1 MLVFLLQTIQH
12 THPTLPP
19 FLPSLLTLALA
30 LALALYVAVSWPR
43 TPAIQLPTT
52 ATDAELDLPLENGQR
67 DVEIDPPPLPPTR
80 TTSSSSHPNH
90 RKAFYPRLRVKK
102 VLTAATVAGLASVA
116 VFRWAWEGMV
126 LTRGGG
132 KDVGWWIERAAAVV
146 TWATL
151 ALPLSLLSL
160 PHPHAPNS
168 PRSSTLHW
176 RLTLSLFALLALS
189 LSLTLLRLLLPPST
203 GLSLLPS
210 PGTTGREGVHVTRSL
225 VAADAVLQLV
235 AFLLVGTTPRSG
247 PLYLPSSTSTPSAA
261 PKPILPLPSSSPLS
275 YLLFSW
281 ITPLLTSSYA
291 LSKDPLTR
299 DQPLDEDSLPVL
311 PERERAGKVW
321 EGVERMVKNGKG
333 KGGKGGKGLGGED
346 GEERHWLDR
355 EDVPK
360 GWNKLLW
367 RVVKLNQ
374 GLFIWQ
380 ASLSVLNA
388 FLYYAPAFFLQQLVA
403 FLENRD
409 SPSLPTSPSSPS
421 PNPER
426 QETQW
431 GYVYCVGLFA
441 SFVVEAVV
449 SGQLWFISNSLLATR
464 IRVQLNT
471 LIFAKTLVRKD
482 VSAVSASKSNES
494 SGSSEESEEG
504 GEEDEGEEEKD
515 EGGRKAEFKSKSSI
529 TNLFSI
535 DADRVADFA
544 VWSFSVYDAP
554 CELLIGT
561 AFLYSLI
568 GYSALIG
575 ISVAIFFLPLNNY
588 TSKSFAV
595 TQDKLMS
602 TRDRRVTLMNEVLGS
617 IRMIK
622 FYAFEGAFEQRILK
636 AREDEL
642 AQLRW
647 NFWLEIFFQ
656 GIYSVSPIL
665 CILVSFWAYTSPLL
679 MNRELTPSVAFASL
693 AIFNELKFS
702 INVIPDVLQSALQCL
717 VSLRRIEA
725 YLRLPEIEHLAS
737 LPPSSNPTDPT
748 QPANLLV
755 DAPLADMP
763 PVKLEG
769 ATVTWPRATEIGGG
783 KGEGNGEAGGE
794 GAEEEQAKS
803 FELQDI
809 QVEFPR
815 GELSL
820 VAGRLGSGKTL
831 LLLALLGEVDLLS
844 GSISCPRSSPSA
856 LSLPSLDW
864 DSYLTDDNWLAADQT
879 AFVPQQ
885 AWLQNATVRD
895 NITFGLPF
903 REERYKAVV
912 EACSLEGDLKLL
924 EDGDQTEIGEKGINL
939 SGGQKAR
946 VSLARAVYSR
956 AGLLLLDDVLSAVDA
971 HTAAHIYEKC
981 LKGPL
986 LEGRTVIL
994 VSHHVQLTAPGAAYV
1009 VELDNGRIKFSGS
1022 SADFLNSDSF
1032 KAFNGD
1038 DKDAADEPAS
1048 PSKPSKPLPAAS
1060 NSPAKAKTL
1069 PFKPLNKP
1077 FAAVVA
1083 ESATTP
1089 ASSTEVSSASEDESD
1104 SGSEEQ
1110 DPNIDELHPPTP
1122 PSHSNGY
1129 ATTPHAGAP
1138 KKPKG
1143 DAVKLAKKAT
1153 AAAPPVP
1160 AQKAPR
1166 KLIEEETRAVN
1177 AVSGKVWKLYLGL
1190 LGGWAFWMAFA
1201 AIFAGAKITD
1211 VAQTWWLGKW
1221 AANEDK
1227 SYGLTYYLGV
1237 YAFLSLLAVVVD
1249 TLQWLV
1255 LYAGTIRASAK
1266 LHKMLLHAILR
1277 APLRFFDT
1285 QALGRIQNRFAK
1297 DLEQIDG
1304 ALPDHVGRSIVYG
1317 LGVLTTLLVIA
1328 STAPTFLIG
1337 FAVLSLAYYQYAR
1350 LFAYSAREFRR
1361 LDSVSK
1367 SPLFSIYGEVIAGV
1381 AVVRAFGA
1389 SSRFMALMLERTTRN
1404 VTFYYYLWGTNRWL
1418 SMRFSLLSA
1427 IVVALTGY
1435 VLIAAPVGKVDAA
1448 LAGFTLTFSLN
1459 ISNDLLFLVRR
1470 FTQLELAMVGV
1481 ERVRE
1486 YAEIKQE
1493 APEIIEP
1500 RPPAHWP
1507 QGSIEVENL
1516 DIRYS
1521 PELPSV
1527 LHNLSFSVP
1536 FSTKVG
1542 IVGSTGCG
1550 KSTLASSFF
1559 RFVEAHSG
1567 RIVIDGIDISKIG
1580 LQDLRSRLTIVPQDP
1595 VILSGSLRSTLD
1607 MFNQYD
1613 DHEIFDALRRVH
1625 LIKEGERPDSVEAG
1639 ANRSVF
1645 WNLDAEVAEGGTNF
1659 STGQRQLLC
1668 LARAILRHS
1677 KILLLDEAT
1686 ASTDHETDELITQT
1700 IRSEFADSTLLVI
1713 AHRLRT
1719 VIDFDRILL
1728 LDKGRLIEYDSPAK
1742 LLEDPSSRFYAL
1754 CRAAGK
1760 KEFAILKKMS
1770 KGKARVT
1777 HKPRKLVRRSTTSRT
1792 VKPTD
1797 GATE

>member
-1 MLVFLLQTIQH
+1 MLIFALEALH
-12 THPTLPP
+12 HHHPTIPS
-19 FLPSLLTLALA
+19 FLPSLLVLALA
-30 LALALYVAVSWPR
+30 LALTLYIALSWDKQQPIR
-43 TPAIQLPTT
+43 LPTT
-52 ATDAELDLPLENGQR
+52 ADHEGGLVLPDDAEPEGGQG
-67 DVEIDPPPLPPTR
+67 DVELDPPPPSLDPSTGELEK
-80 TTSSSSHPNH
+80 T
-90 RKAFYPRLRVKK
+90 KAFYPRLRGKK
-102 VLTAATVAGLASVA
+102 LLTAAALAGLASVQ
-116 VFRWAWEGMV
+116 VFRWAWEGASGEV
-126 LTRGGG
+126 R
-132 KDVGWWIERAAAVV
+132 KDAGWWIERSAGVV
-146 TWATL
+146 SWALL

-160 PHPHAPNS
+160 PHPRGPNS
-168 PRSSTLHW
+168 PLSQLTHW
-176 RLTLSLFALLALS
+176 RLTLALFSLLS
-189 LSLTLLRLLLPPST
+189 LSLFLTLLRLILPRST
-203 GLSLLPS
+203 GLSILPNPAS
-210 PGTTGREGVHVTRSL
+210 EGVHVERAL
-225 VAADAVLQLV
+225 AAADTVLQLA
-235 AFLLVGTTPRSG
+235 AFLLVGTTQRCA
-247 PLYLPSSTSTPSAA
+247 PLYLSSSTSTSTSSPSTSSSPLTPTSSPSPS
-261 PKPILPLPSSSPLS
+261 PKPILPLPSASPLT

-291 LSKDPLTR
+291 SSRELSHLN
-299 DQPLDEDSLPVL
+299 QPLDEASLPAL
-311 PERERAGKVW
+311 PARERAGAVW
-321 EGVERMVKNGKG
+321 RGVEEMVRGSSKAKGRGKG
-333 KGGKGGKGLGGED
+333 KKVGGGEGKG
-346 GEERHWLDR
+346 EEHWLDR
-355 EDVPK
+355 EGAPK

-388 FLYYAPAFFLQQLVA
+388 FLYYAPAFFLQQTVA
-403 FLENRD
+403 FLEDR
-409 SPSLPTSPSSPS
+409 
-421 PNPER
+421 EGR
-426 QETQW
+426 EAQW

-441 SFVVEAVV
+441 SFVIEAVV

-464 IRVQLNT
+464 IRIQLNT

-482 VSAVSASKSNES
+482 VSGVSPTSASGSPGES
-494 SGSSEESEEG
+494 KPGSTAEGEDEEEEEEG
-504 GEEDEGEEEKD
+504 DGS
-515 EGGRKAEFKSKSSI
+515 KAEFKSKSSI

-535 DADRVADFA
+535 DVDRVADFS

-554 CELLIGT
+554 CELIIGT

-622 FYAFEGAFEQRILK
+622 FYAFEGAFEERILK

-647 NFWLEIFFQ
+647 NFWLEILFQ

-679 MNRELTPSVAFASL
+679 MGQELTPSVAFASL

-725 YLRLPEIEHLAS
+725 YLRLPEIDHLAG
-737 LPPSSNPTDPT
+737 PASSSTTTTPGV
-748 QPANLLV
+748 LV
-755 DAPLADMP
+755 DAPMAEQP
-763 PVKLEG
+763 PVKFEG
-769 ATVTWPRATEIGGG
+769 ATVTWPRAAPEGGA
-783 KGEGNGEAGGE
+783 GEGEDE
-794 GAEEEQAKS
+794 GPKS
-803 FELQDI
+803 FELQEVE
-809 QVEFPR
+809 VEFPR
-815 GELSL
+815 GEMSL
-820 VAGRLGSGKTL
+820 VCGRLGSGKTL
-831 LLLALLGEVDLLS
+831 MLLALLGEVDVLT
-844 GSISCPRSSPSA
+844 GTVSCPRSPPSA

-864 DSYLTDDNWLAADQT
+864 DSYLTPENWIAADQT

-895 NITFGLPF
+895 NITFGLPY
-903 REERYKAVV
+903 REERYRAVLS
-912 EACSLEGDLKLL
+912 ACSLEGDLKLL

-956 AGLLLLDDVLSAVDA
+956 AALLLLDDVLSAVDA
-971 HTAAHIYEKC
+971 HTAAWIYEKC

-986 LEGRTVIL
+986 LEGRTVVL
-994 VSHHVQLTAPGAAYV
+994 VSHHVQLTAPGAAHV
-1009 VELDNGRIKFSGS
+1009 VELDNGRVKFSGS
-1022 SADFLNSDSF
+1022 SAAYLDSDSF
-1032 KAFNGD
+1032 KAIAGD
-1038 DKDAADEPAS
+1038 DKDAADEPTS
-1048 PSKPSKPLPAAS
+1048 PSKTTKPLPAAS
-1060 NSPAKAKTL
+1060 TSPTKPKPSPAPAK
-1069 PFKPLNKP
+1069 PVNKS

-1083 ESATTP
+1083 ESNTP
-1089 ASSTEVSSASEDESD
+1089 ATSSTEVSSASEDESD
-1104 SGSEEQ
+1104 SDSEEQ

-1122 PSHSNGY
+1122 PEHGNGY
-1129 ATTPHAGAP
+1129 ASAPKRGVP

-1143 DAVKLAKKAT
+1143 DAVKLAKQAT

-1160 AQKAPR
+1160 EQKAPR

-1177 AVSGKVWKLYLGL
+1177 AVSGDVWKLYLGL
-1190 LGGWAFWMAFA
+1190 LGGWAFWVGFA

-1211 VAQTWWLGKW
+1211 VGQSWWLGKW
-1221 AANEDK
+1221 AAGGG
-1227 SYGLTYYLGV
+1227 SHGLTFYLGI
-1237 YAFLSLLAVVVD
+1237 YAFLSLFAVIVS
-1249 TLQWLV
+1249 TLQWLF
-1255 LYAGTIRASAK
+1255 LYVGTLRASAK
-1266 LHKMLLHAILR
+1266 LHQMLLHAILR

-1304 ALPDHVGRSIVYG
+1304 ALPDHVGRSILYG

-1328 STAPTFLIG
+1328 STAPTFLVG

-1435 VLIAAPVGKVDAA
+1435 VLIAAPAGKVDAA

-1481 ERVRE
+1481 ERVKE
-1486 YAEIKQE
+1486 FSEIKQE
-1493 APEIIEP
+1493 AAEIVEP

-1507 QGSIEVENL
+1507 QGAIEVENL
-1516 DIRYS
+1516 EIRYS

-1527 LHNLSFSVP
+1527 LHNLSFSI
-1536 FSTKVG
+1536 KAGEKIG
-1542 IVGSTGCG
+1542 IVGATGCG

-1567 RIVIDGIDISKIG
+1567 RIVVDGIDIATVG
-1580 LQDLRSRLTIVPQDP
+1580 LKDLRSRLTIVPQDP

-1607 MFNQYD
+1607 MFSQYD

-1625 LIKEGERPDSVEAG
+1625 LIKEGETPDSVEAG

-1659 STGQRQLLC
+1659 STGQRQLIC
-1668 LARAILRHS
+1668 MARALLRRS
-1677 KILLLDEAT
+1677 KVLLLDEAT

-1700 IRSEFADSTLLVI
+1700 IRNEFANSTLLVI

-1728 LDKGRLIEYDSPAK
+1728 LDKGRLIEYESPAK
-1742 LLEDPSSRFYAL
+1742 LLENPSSRFYAL

-1770 KGKARVT
+1770 MGKARVT
-1777 HKPRKLVRRSTTSRT
+1777 HKPRKLVRRSTTSKT

-1797 GATE
+1797 NGTA